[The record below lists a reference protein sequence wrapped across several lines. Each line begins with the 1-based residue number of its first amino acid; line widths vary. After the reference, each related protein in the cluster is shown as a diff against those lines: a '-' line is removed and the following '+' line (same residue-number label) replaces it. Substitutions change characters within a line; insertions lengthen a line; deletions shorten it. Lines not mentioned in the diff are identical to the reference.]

1 MLRWAKVSRTGLD
14 MMHSGGTG
22 GRGKIGR
29 ANQGVSDS
37 RGRDRRLGAERVINR
52 ADVNRDA
59 SLNHACK
66 IIF

>member
-1 MLRWAKVSRTGLD
+1 

-59 SLNHACK
+59 ILNHACK